1 MRRSWQ
7 SLLRLLATLESASPL
22 PGACDV
28 LSGAVA
34 GTTSN
39 PATSREAAR
48 GGIREL
54 SAESGLAFKRTQR
67 QTDAGH
73 DGIPRPLFFLR
84 IGEIKAVDD
93 AS

>member
-1 MRRSWQ
+1 MAEPSAPAGYFRKRKPIAGCLRRLIRGGRGHYVKPRHEQ
-7 SLLRLLATLESASPL
+7 GGCP
-22 PGACDV
+22 
-28 LSGAVA
+28 
-34 GTTSN
+34 
-39 PATSREAAR
+39 

-73 DGIPRPLFFLR
+73 DGIPRALFFLR